1 MAKGT
6 LSIIVIRLIGLSGQ
20 FYLVSR
26 KLAKTP
32 SERFGQIKQRI
43 VHVQSCE
50 VSVGIFYF
58 SKCFPRNGPPG
69 NPPNRYCVSCTC
81 RESDKRSSNMERFK
95 DSPNHLGRDI
105 DMNSDKSYYSL
116 IYTNLSTYN
125 PPDLRISVQ
134 LPVPSITRPI
144 SPTDH
149 FFSSACPSSRSDI

>member
-1 MAKGT
+1 M
-6 LSIIVIRLIGLSGQ
+6 SIIVIRLIGLSGQ

-81 RESDKRSSNMERFK
+81 RESDKRSSNIERFK
-95 DSPNHLGRDI
+95 HSPNHLGRNI
-105 DMNSDKSYYSL
+105 DLNSDKSYRSL
-116 IYTNLSTYN
+116 IYMDLSTYK
-125 PPDLRISVQ
+125 IQS
-134 LPVPSITRPI
+134 TRFVNVRTTARPALN
-144 SPTDH
+144 STDVTNRSLLLFRLS
-149 FFSSACPSSRSDI
+149 FFNI